1 MRRFLSRK
9 PSPAMLVAFIAL
21 LAALSGSAIALPG
34 KNTVDSG
41 DIKNN
46 VIRSKDIRN
55 GQVATKDVKNN
66 NLRSVDIRNNTVT
79 GNDVNEGSLG
89 QVPSA
94 NTANSANSANTA
106 NTANTANNIAAPE
119 GFHQVGAPGEPPFL
133 NGCTAHTLAT
143 PGVEIESP
151 GFYKDREGR
160 VHLKG
165 VYACPTAST
174 VAFQLPPGY
183 RPANN
188 RILAFSGF
196 CLAGCSETDDDG
208 DADGPNTHEPR
219 NGLLA
224 IIGAGA
230 PVPNGDGA
238 VLGDGTQMSLD
249 GISFRAAG

>member
-1 MRRFLSRK
+1 MRRISGR
-9 PSPAMLVAFIAL
+9 PSPAMVVAFIAL
-21 LAALSGSAIALPG
+21 LAALSGTAVALPG

-41 DIKNN
+41 DLKKNAVKTRDIARN
-46 VIRSKDIRN
+46 AVTTPKIRN
-55 GQVATKDVKNN
+55 GAVNSRKV
-66 NLRSVDIRNNTVT
+66 RNNSLT
-79 GNDVNEGSLG
+79 GTDINESTLG

-94 NTANSANSANTA
+94 NAANTA
-106 NTANTANNIAAPE
+106 NTANTATTANAIAPPE
-119 GFHQVGAPGEPPFL
+119 AFHQVGAPGEPPFL
-133 NGCTAHTLAT
+133 NGCTPHTLAV
-143 PGVEIESP
+143 PGVEVESP
-151 GFYKDREGR
+151 GFYKDHEGR

-165 VYACPTAST
+165 VYACPTTNA

-196 CLAGCSETDDDG
+196 CLDGCTTTDSGG
-208 DADGPNTHEPR
+208 DTVDFR

-224 IIGAGA
+224 IVGAGT

-238 VLGDGTQMSLD
+238 VLGDGSQMSLD

>member
-1 MRRFLSRK
+1 MRRFSPRK
-9 PSPAMLVAFIAL
+9 PSPAMAVAFIAL
-21 LAALSGSAIALPG
+21 LAALSGTAVALPG
-34 KNTVDSG
+34 KNRVDSG

-46 VIRSKDIRN
+46 VIRTNDIRN
-55 GQVATKDVKNN
+55 GNVTTKDVKNN
-66 NLRSVDIRNNTVT
+66 NLRSIDIRNNTLT
-79 GNDVNEGSLG
+79 GNDINEGSLG

-94 NTANSANSANTA
+94 NAANSANTA
-106 NTANTANNIAAPE
+106 NTATTATTANNIAPPE
-119 GFHQVGAPGEPPFL
+119 GFHQVGAAGEPPFL
-133 NGCTAHTLAT
+133 NGCTPHTLGV
-143 PGVEIESP
+143 PGADVETP

-165 VYACPTAST
+165 VYACPTTNA

-196 CLAGCSETDDDG
+196 CLDGCTTTDSGG
-208 DADGPNTHEPR
+208 DTADLR

-224 IIGAGA
+224 IIGAGT
-230 PVPNGDGA
+230 PVPQGDGA
-238 VLGDGTQMSLD
+238 VLGDGSQMSLD

>member
-1 MRRFLSRK
+1 MRSVFTRR
-9 PSPAMLVAFIAL
+9 PSPAMAVAFVAL
-21 LAALSGSAIALPG
+21 LAALSGTAVALPG

-41 DIKNN
+41 DIRNGQ
-46 VIRSKDIRN
+46 VRTKDIRN
-55 GQVATKDVKNN
+55 NAVTTKKVKNN
-66 NLRSVDIRNNTVT
+66 NLRSNDIRNNTLT
-79 GNDVNEGSLG
+79 GNDINEGSLG

-94 NTANSANSANTA
+94 NAANSANTA
-106 NTANTANNIAAPE
+106 NTATTATTATTANNIAPPE
-119 GFHQVGAPGEPPFL
+119 GFHQVGAAGEPPFL
-133 NGCTAHTLAT
+133 NGCTPHTLGV
-143 PGVEIESP
+143 PGADVETP

-165 VYACPTAST
+165 VYACPTTNS

-196 CLAGCSETDDDG
+196 CLDGCTTSDSAGDT
-208 DADGPNTHEPR
+208 ADLR

-224 IIGAGA
+224 VIGAGT
-230 PVPNGDGA
+230 PVPQGDGA
-238 VLGDGTQMSLD
+238 VLGDGSQMSLD

>member
-1 MRRFLSRK
+1 MRQFLARHR
-9 PSPAMLVAFIAL
+9 PSPAMALAFVAL
-21 LAALSGSAIALPG
+21 LAALSGTAVALPG

-41 DIKNN
+41 DIKNGQ
-46 VIRSKDIRN
+46 VKTKDIRN
-55 GQVATKDVKNN
+55 NAVTTKKVKNN
-66 NLRSVDIRNNTVT
+66 NLRSIDVRNNSLT
-79 GNDVNEGSLG
+79 GADINEGSLG

-94 NTANSANSANTA
+94 NSANTA
-106 NTANTANNIAAPE
+106 GTANIANSLTAPE

-133 NGCTAHTLAT
+133 NGCTPHTLMT
-143 PGVEIESP
+143 PGAEVESP
-151 GFYKDREGR
+151 GFYKDHEGR

-165 VYACPTAST
+165 AYACPATNS

-196 CLAGCSETDDDG
+196 CLNGCTVTDSGG
-208 DADGPNTHEPR
+208 DTHESR

-224 IIGAGA
+224 IIGAGV

-238 VLGDGTQMSLD
+238 VLGDGSQMSLD